1 MDSYDEFAGVY
12 DLLMDNVPYKEWTQ
26 RIIAELR
33 QEGIDDGLVLE
44 LGCGTGTICELMAE
58 AGYDMTGVDNS
69 PQMLEAAND
78 KKLSSGHDILYL
90 LQDMREFELYGT
102 MRAVTCICDSLNYL
116 LTKEDILTCFKLVNN
131 YLDPAGLFIFDFN
144 TVHKYR
150 DIIGDAVIAENR
162 DSCSFIWEN
171 EYDEQEHINDC
182 LLTIYSQREDGAYG
196 RSDEEHVQ
204 RGYGLSEIK
213 ELISEA
219 GLEFVKAWDGEGDGD
234 ISDADK
240 LSRIFVMARECTKTT
255 LIGGDQ

>member
-26 RIIAELR
+26 RIVAELK
-33 QEGIDDGLVLE
+33 QQGIDDGLVLE

-69 PQMLEAAND
+69 PQMLEAANE

-102 MRAVTCICDSLNYL
+102 MRAVICICDSINYL
-116 LTKEDILTCFKLVNN
+116 LTKEDVLTCFKLVNN

-171 EYDEQEHINDC
+171 EYDEQESINDC
-182 LLTIYSQREDGAYG
+182 LLTIYSQRGDGAYE
-196 RSDEEHVQ
+196 RSEEEHVQ
-204 RGYGLSEIK
+204 RGFVLSEIK
-213 ELISEA
+213 ELLSEA

-234 ISDADK
+234 ISAADE
-240 LSRIFVMARECTKTT
+240 LSRIFVMARECTKTKVMPS
-255 LIGGDQ
+255 

>member
-1 MDSYDEFAGVY
+1 MESYDGFAGVY
-12 DLLMDNVPYKEWTQ
+12 DLLMDNVPYREWTQ
-26 RIIAELR
+26 RVIAELK

-69 PQMLEAAND
+69 PRMLQAANE
-78 KKLSSGHDILYL
+78 KKLTGGHDILYL

-102 MRAVTCICDSLNYL
+102 MRAVICICDSINYL
-116 LTKEDILTCFKLVNN
+116 LTKEDLLSCFKLVNN

-171 EYDEQEHINDC
+171 EYDETDSINDC
-182 LLTIYSQREDGAYG
+182 LLTIYSQRDDGAYV
-196 RSDEEHVQ
+196 RSEEEHVQ
-204 RGYGLSEIK
+204 RGYELSEIK
-213 ELISEA
+213 ELICEA

-234 ISDADK
+234 IARTES
-240 LSRIFVMARECTKTT
+240 LSRIFVMARECTKKAASA
-255 LIGGDQ
+255 